1 MSKKRVYTK
10 VGKPLGKGA
19 FGTVSKAKDE
29 DGNEIYAIKEFSFKE
44 EKDAKNEGI
53 PSTAIREVYLLKE
66 LNHVNIEKLIDVL
79 HSPKLFTLVFEF
91 IETDLR
97 KIIESRK
104 KLGEKLQPYE
114 IKSFLYQLLKGV
126 AYMHKCKIIHRDLK
140 PGNLLVTKDNILKI
154 ADFGLARGYALPIR
168 NFTHIVVTLYY
179 RPPDVLLG
187 NKNYTTSIDMWSI
200 GCIFGE
206 MVCRDQL
213 FKAANEEALADKIF
227 YLLGTPN
234 EETYPGLEDLPLW
247 KSETYQFREGK
258 GLRDIVKDLD
268 DDGYDLLLKFLQID
282 PDKRI
287 SAEDALKHPYFND
300 LDEKTKALYTGTEE

>member
-19 FGTVSKAKDE
+19 FGTASKAKDE

-66 LNHVNIEKLIDVL
+66 LNHINIEKLIDVL
-79 HSPKLFTLVFEF
+79 HSPKFFTLVFEF

-97 KIIESRK
+97 KIIEGRK
-104 KLGEKLQPYE
+104 TEKKKLQPSE
-114 IKSFLYQLLKGV
+114 IKSYLYQLLRGV

-206 MVCRDQL
+206 MVCGDQL
-213 FKAANEEALADKIF
+213 FKAKEEDMVDKIF
-227 YLLGTPN
+227 LHLGTPN

-247 KSETYQFREGK
+247 KSESFKVREPK
-258 GLRDIVKDLD
+258 GLRDKVKDLD
-268 DDGYDLLLKFLQID
+268 DVGYDLLLKFLQID
-282 PDKRI
+282 PEKRI

-300 LDEKTKALYTGTEE
+300 LDEKTKSLYKENDE

>member
-44 EKDAKNEGI
+44 EKDAKNECI

-104 KLGEKLQPYE
+104 KSGEKLQPYE
-114 IKSFLYQLLKGV
+114 IKSFLYQLLRGV

-140 PGNLLVTKDNILKI
+140 PGNLLITKDNVLKI

-187 NKNYTTSIDMWSI
+187 NKNYTTSINMWSI

-206 MVCRDQL
+206 MVC
-213 FKAANEEALADKIF
+213 
-227 YLLGTPN
+227 
-234 EETYPGLEDLPLW
+234 
-247 KSETYQFREGK
+247 
-258 GLRDIVKDLD
+258 
-268 DDGYDLLLKFLQID
+268 
-282 PDKRI
+282 
-287 SAEDALKHPYFND
+287 
-300 LDEKTKALYTGTEE
+300 

>member
-1 MSKKRVYTK
+1 
-10 VGKPLGKGA
+10 
-19 FGTVSKAKDE
+19 
-29 DGNEIYAIKEFSFKE
+29 
-44 EKDAKNEGI
+44 
-53 PSTAIREVYLLKE
+53 
-66 LNHVNIEKLIDVL
+66 
-79 HSPKLFTLVFEF
+79 
-91 IETDLR
+91 
-97 KIIESRK
+97 
-104 KLGEKLQPYE
+104 
-114 IKSFLYQLLKGV
+114 
-126 AYMHKCKIIHRDLK
+126 MHKCKIIHRDLK

-258 GLRDIVKDLD
+258 GLRDKVKDLD

-300 LDEKTKALYTGTEE
+300 LDEKTKALYTENED